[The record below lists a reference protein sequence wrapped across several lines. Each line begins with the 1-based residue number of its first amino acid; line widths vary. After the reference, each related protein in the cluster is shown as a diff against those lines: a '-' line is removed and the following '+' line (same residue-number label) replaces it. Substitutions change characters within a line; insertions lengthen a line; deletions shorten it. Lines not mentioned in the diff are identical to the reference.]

1 MFQTAAAAVRGRV
14 VSLAS
19 RPAARQPALERAD
32 NGGGQESRYYPELNS
47 SVKK

>member
-1 MFQTAAAAVRGRV
+1 MFQTTAAAVRGRL

-32 NGGGQESRYYPELNS
+32 GGGQESRYYPELNS